1 MYKYIQGCVYVCVCL
16 CVCVCSVGEKFCQIK
31 IMYPEKQSFK
41 NEGKLKTFFD
51 KQKLKESITT
61 RFTL

>member
-1 MYKYIQGCVYVCVCL
+1 MCVCVCV